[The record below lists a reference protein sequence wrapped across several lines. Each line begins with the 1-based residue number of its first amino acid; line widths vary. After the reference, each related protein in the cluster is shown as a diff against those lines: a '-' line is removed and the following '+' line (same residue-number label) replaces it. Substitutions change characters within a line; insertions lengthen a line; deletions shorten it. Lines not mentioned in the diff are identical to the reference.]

1 MIKNHAHF
9 KRLLS
14 APGTQLETL
23 ALVHWAKGEGLIKLG
38 QTRKV
43 TKADTTGVYLET
55 EGIAGRGSF
64 LAFDKASDW
73 TFNGDVATAS
83 WGGSYRVILNA
94 QVSA

>member
-14 APGTQLETL
+14 AQGTQLETL
-23 ALVHWAKGEGLIKLG
+23 ALANQISGGRLSVG
-38 QTRKV
+38 QIRKV
-43 TKADTTGVYLET
+43 TKADTTGVYLQT
-55 EGIAGRGSF
+55 EGVEGRGSF
-64 LAFDKASDW
+64 LGFDKASDW

-94 QVSA
+94 QGTK

>member
-1 MIKNHAHF
+1 MINNHAHF

-14 APGTQLETL
+14 AQGTKLETL
-23 ALVHWAKGEGLIKLG
+23 VLANHVSGGRLQVG
-38 QTRKV
+38 QIRRI
-43 TKADTTGVYLET
+43 TKADTTGVYLQL
-55 EGIAGRGSF
+55 EGVEGRGSF
-64 LAFDKASDW
+64 LGFDKASDW